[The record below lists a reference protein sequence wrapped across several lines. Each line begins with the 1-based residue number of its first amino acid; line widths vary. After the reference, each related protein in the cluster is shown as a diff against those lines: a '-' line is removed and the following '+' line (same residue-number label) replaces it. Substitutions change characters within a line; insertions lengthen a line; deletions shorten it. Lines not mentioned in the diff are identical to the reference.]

1 MYFFHF
7 KLPVPE
13 FYQNRTPACC
23 SNVKCQ
29 KSVHFHNKLYDL
41 KFFINFEQS
50 YLLADITH
58 THIDFKPFNS
68 DINYGDTQERPNI
81 LSHLQRKRRSLGND
95 CDHGWISE
103 YSATHNVSAIA
114 ASGELIILFPG
125 EWHNYSPDKESGWQ
139 EYWIGFKGIYME
151 NLIAKRFF
159 SIDKPV
165 LELGISNSLL
175 SLYEDLLHIANEE
188 KSGFQ
193 IMLAGLL
200 HHITSTIFY
209 KQKNRS
215 FENTYV
221 KEKLDEAR
229 RIMKSEIE
237 NPLSP
242 EEIASQLGLGYSWF
256 RKTFKEYTGVSPAQ
270 YQIQLRLNYAKE
282 LLTRTS
288 LNITEIAYKLHFE
301 NVGQFSTFF
310 KKREGLTPKEYR
322 DL

>member
-1 MYFFHF
+1 M
-7 KLPVPE
+7 
-13 FYQNRTPACC
+13 
-23 SNVKCQ
+23 
-29 KSVHFHNKLYDL
+29 
-41 KFFINFEQS
+41 
-50 YLLADITH
+50 
-58 THIDFKPFNS
+58 
-68 DINYGDTQERPNI
+68 DTQKKEPIYYLTYSTSDEAWGTIVTTAGFQDIPPHTAYPPSQHPESYSFRPQNGRI
-81 LSHLQRKRRSLGND
+81 LNEYQFVYIVKGCGSFIS
-95 CDHGWISE
+95 DHCKKQTVKAGD
-103 YSATHNVSAIA
+103 
-114 ASGELIILFPG
+114 LIILFPG

-159 SIDKPV
+159 SVEKPI
-165 LELGISNSLL
+165 LELGISNSLI

-229 RIMKSEIE
+229 RLMKSEIE

-242 EEIASQLGLGYSWF
+242 EEIATQLGLGYSWF
-256 RKTFKEYTGVSPAQ
+256 RRTFKEYTGVSPAQ

-301 NVGQFSTFF
+301 SVGQFSTFF

>member
-1 MYFFHF
+1 M
-7 KLPVPE
+7 
-13 FYQNRTPACC
+13 
-23 SNVKCQ
+23 
-29 KSVHFHNKLYDL
+29 
-41 KFFINFEQS
+41 
-50 YLLADITH
+50 
-58 THIDFKPFNS
+58 
-68 DINYGDTQERPNI
+68 DTQ
-81 LSHLQRKRRSLGND
+81 RKDQIYYLT
-95 CDHGWISE
+95 
-103 YSATHNVSAIA
+103 YSANDEAWGTIVTTAGFQDIPPHTMYPPLQHPESYNFLPQNGRILNEYQFVYIVKG
-114 ASGELIILFPG
+114 SGSFISDHCKKRQVKSGDLIILFPG

-200 HHITSTIFY
+200 HHISSTIFY

-270 YQIQLRLNYAKE
+270 YQTMQRSYSPVHL
-282 LLTRTS
+282 
-288 LNITEIAYKLHFE
+288 
-301 NVGQFSTFF
+301 
-310 KKREGLTPKEYR
+310 
-322 DL
+322 

>member
-1 MYFFHF
+1 METHKKDQIY
-7 KLPVPE
+7 
-13 FYQNRTPACC
+13 
-23 SNVKCQ
+23 
-29 KSVHFHNKLYDL
+29 
-41 KFFINFEQS
+41 
-50 YLLADITH
+50 YLT
-58 THIDFKPFNS
+58 
-68 DINYGDTQERPNI
+68 
-81 LSHLQRKRRSLGND
+81 
-95 CDHGWISE
+95 
-103 YSATHNVSAIA
+103 YSANDEAWGTIVTTAGFQDIPPHTIYPPLQHPESYNFLPQNGRILNEYQFVYIVKG
-114 ASGELIILFPG
+114 SGSFISDHCKKRQVKSGDLIILFPG

-159 SIDKPV
+159 SIDRPV